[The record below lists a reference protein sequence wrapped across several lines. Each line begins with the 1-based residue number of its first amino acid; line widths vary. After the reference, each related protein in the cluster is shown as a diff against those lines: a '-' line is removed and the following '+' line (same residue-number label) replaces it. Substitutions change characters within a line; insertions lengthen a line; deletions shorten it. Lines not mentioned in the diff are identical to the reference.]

1 MAASWKDVVH
11 KIDDSRWE
19 IRRSYKEGMQ
29 VPGLIYA
36 SESMLGQIW
45 EDQAFQQV
53 VNVSFLPGI
62 VGHSLAMPDIHWGY
76 GFPIG
81 GVAATRVKDGV
92 VSPGGVGFDINCG
105 VRLLRTNLSVEEI
118 KPRIEDL
125 IYALF
130 SNIPSGLG
138 SEGKLR
144 ISEKE
149 LDKALLK
156 GAAWAVERGLGEA
169 EDLISTEESGC
180 LKGADPGQSQ
190 PESQKTR
197 TCPSSVPW
205 VPATISWK
213 YRW

>member
-1 MAASWKDVVH
+1 ML
-11 KIDDSRWE
+11 
-19 IRRSYKEGMQ
+19 

-53 VNVSFLPGI
+53 INVSFLPGI

-105 VRLLRTNLSVEEI
+105 VRLLRTNLSVEEVR
-118 KPRIEDL
+118 PSIEDL

-138 SEGKLR
+138 SEGKIR
-144 ISEKE
+144 INEKE
-149 LDKALLK
+149 LDKVLVK
-156 GAAWAVERGLGEA
+156 GAAWAVERGMGEA
-169 EDLISTEESGC
+169 ED
-180 LKGADPGQSQ
+180 
-190 PESQKTR
+190 
-197 TCPSSVPW
+197 
-205 VPATISWK
+205 
-213 YRW
+213 